1 VARKEDTVS
10 GKAEKKRRRALEA
23 YGRLQRAAA
32 RSALRVDDALQD
44 HGLSSSQYGVL
55 SELATNGSTHQQELA
70 SALGRSKA
78 QMTAIIDTLEHRA
91 LVRRERQSED
101 KRFITIHLTDA
112 GRALHAAAT
121 PSRDEAIVE
130 LMSDLSGA
138 QRARLARLCR
148 RLLRKLEPARTNVET
163 HEQVA
168 AVAVPRDVATV
179 AGNN

>member
-1 VARKEDTVS
+1 VS
-10 GKAEKKRRRALEA
+10 GKGEKKRKRALEA

-32 RSALRVDDALQD
+32 RSALRVDDALQE

-55 SELATNGSTHQQELA
+55 SALATDGSTHQQELA

-78 QMTAIIDTLEHRA
+78 QMTAIIDMLEHRA

-101 KRFITIHLTDA
+101 KRFITVHLTDA
-112 GRALHAAAT
+112 GRALHAAAS
-121 PSRDEAIVE
+121 PSRDDAIVE

-148 RLLRKLEPARTNVET
+148 RLLRTLEPQRVSVEQQDNT
-163 HEQVA
+163 QPVSVPLEVA
-168 AVAVPRDVATV
+168 AI